1 MCCRAIFYLCA
12 FEHPIEDMTRG
23 AAAGL
28 GGSDAF
34 PVQPAKRRLARLGAA
49 ALGHVRLWGLI
60 KVAANAISRAEAV
73 AETE

>member
-28 GGSDAF
+28 GGGDGFLGLA
-34 PVQPAKRRLARLGAA
+34 ARRLARLGAA
-49 ALGHVRLWGLI
+49 RAWIHFFVWVSMSV
-60 KVAANAISRAEAV
+60 VAQCAGDR
-73 AETE
+73 T